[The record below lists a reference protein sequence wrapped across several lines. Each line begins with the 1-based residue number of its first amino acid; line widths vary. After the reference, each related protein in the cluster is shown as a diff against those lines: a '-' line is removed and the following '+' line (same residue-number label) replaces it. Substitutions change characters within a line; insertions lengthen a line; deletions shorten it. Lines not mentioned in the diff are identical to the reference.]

1 MGRTVQPYSQQVQ
14 VIEERFKGFRRAL
27 RKEDQV
33 ILDRLLLTAKK
44 QLQSGVMSASPNPFD
59 SMALSMMIDLQKQI
73 ERLKEEVQKL
83 KSSKTEE

>member
-14 VIEERFKGFRRAL
+14 IVEERFKGFRRAL

-59 SMALSMMIDLQKQI
+59 SMALSMLIDLQKQI
-73 ERLKEEVQKL
+73 EKLSQEVESLKPDQVSQ
-83 KSSKTEE
+83 